1 MNMKKKIVA
10 IVLFFLTFMS
20 AVVLSAKQAYP
31 AIRELYVF
39 GDSLSDTGSVFQATN
54 RTYPP
59 NPPYFQGRY
68 SNGRIWVE
76 YLADDLAIR
85 QVNNFAWGGATTG
98 NEATGLV
105 PGLLSQ
111 VQSFLQR
118 YPQAPADGLYVLWAG
133 ANDYLQ
139 GETNSTRPVANITK
153 AVESLARAGATQFL
167 VGNLPDLGQLPITRS
182 NYTSAGNL
190 NGLIQSHN
198 LGLQRSLQLL
208 NQQYPDLRITILDA
222 NSLYREAITNPAK
235 FGFTQV
241 TSPCLTDSKTCQ
253 NPNQF
258 LFWDELHPSTA
269 GHRFLADSIALT
281 YRQSS
286 RLR

>member
-10 IVLFFLTFMS
+10 IVLFLLTFMS
-20 AVVLSAKQAYP
+20 AVVFSAKQAYP
-31 AIRELYVF
+31 AIRELCVF
-39 GDSLSDTGSVFQATN
+39 GDSLSDTGSVYQATN

-68 SNGRIWVE
+68 SNGRVWVE
-76 YLADDLAIR
+76 YLADDLSIK

-98 NEATGLV
+98 NEANGLV
-105 PGLLSQ
+105 PGLLLQ
-111 VQSFLQR
+111 VRSFLQR
-118 YPQAPADGLYVLWAG
+118 YPQAPVDGLYVLWAG

-139 GETNSTRPVANITK
+139 GETNTARPVANITR
-153 AVESLARAGATQFL
+153 AVESLARMGATQFL

-190 NGLIQSHN
+190 NVLTQSHN
-198 LGLQRSLQLL
+198 SGLRRSLKLL

-222 NSLYREAITNPAK
+222 NSLYREAITNPTK

-241 TSPCLTDSKTCQ
+241 TSPCLTDTKTCQ